1 LGFTSVLALLC
12 VPALFQGDDV
22 RGAVATSSTPATEAA
37 AEILAAG
44 GNSVDAAVAAGFA
57 LAVSWPQAGNL
68 GGGGFLLYRSP
79 DGEARFLDFREV
91 APAEARPDFYRNKN
105 GRADQKASLI
115 GWRAVAVPGSVPGM
129 AEAHRRWGRLS
140 WTQVLE
146 PAIRLAREGFPVTP
160 ELQRLFQNLRP
171 SLTRDP
177 IVRETFY
184 TKSGEALSAGT
195 ILKQPRL
202 AETLSAISEKGA
214 EVFRQGAIV
223 DGIVEASRKGG
234 GILTAGDFLSY
245 EPKLRPVHRFTWQDL
260 EILSP
265 SPPSSGGVFLEQTL
279 KSLSPTRL
287 RLWGF
292 RDARSIQV
300 IGEASARAFAD
311 RNLWLGD
318 PDGLDFNPDALVDN
332 RFLEFRRAALIP
344 FRATPSMWLK
354 ATAWEEGD
362 NTTHY
367 SIMDADGGAC
377 SVTTTLNSAFGA
389 RVMAPGGFFLN
400 NEMNDFST
408 APKTPNQYGLI
419 QGNYNEVVPGH
430 RPLSSMSPVIVVRNG
445 KVDAVLGSPGGPTIL
460 TTVMQ
465 VLINHYVFRMD
476 GKSSVAA
483 PRFHRQDYP
492 ATLRFEPRRL
502 TAPAIIG
509 LRWIGQPMLRSKP
522 IGDVNAIFRDAKGN
536 LVPVTDPRRGS
547 GPGLVAR
554 KKAGVTLLGKKP
566 PQSAASRVRL
576 DRLPASGL

>member
-1 LGFTSVLALLC
+1 LLC
-12 VPALFQGDDV
+12 VPALFQGGDV
-22 RGAVATSSTPATEAA
+22 RGAVATSSTPATQAA

-68 GGGGFLLYRSP
+68 GGGGFMLYRSP

-91 APAEARPDFYRNKN
+91 APAQARPDFYRN
-105 GRADQKASLI
+105 GDGSVDRKASLI
-115 GWRAVAVPGSVPGM
+115 GWRAVAVPGSVPGL
-129 AEAHRRWGRLS
+129 AEAHRRWGRLP
-140 WTQVLE
+140 WGRVLE
-146 PAIRLAREGFPVTP
+146 PAIRLARDGFPVP
-160 ELQRLFQNLRP
+160 PGLQRLLQNLRP

-177 IVRETFY
+177 IARETFY
-184 TKSGEALSAGT
+184 PRGEAVKAGS

-202 AETLSAISEKGA
+202 AETLSAVSEKGA
-214 EVFRQGAIV
+214 EVFQKGSIV
-223 DGIVEASRKGG
+223 DGIVETSTQRG
-234 GILTAGDFLSY
+234 GILTPGDFLNY

-260 EILSP
+260 EILAP
-265 SPPSSGGVFLEQTL
+265 SPPSSGGIFLEQTL

-292 RDARSIQV
+292 RDARTIQV
-300 IGEASARAFAD
+300 VGEASARAFAD

-318 PDGLDFNPDALVDN
+318 PDGFDYNPDALVDG
-332 RFLEFRRAALIP
+332 RFLEFRRASLIP

-400 NEMNDFST
+400 NEMNDFAT
-408 APKTPNQYGLI
+408 APYTPNQYGLI
-419 QGNYNEVVPGH
+419 QGHYNEVVPGH
-430 RPLSSMSPVIVVRNG
+430 RPLSSMSPIIVVRNG

-465 VLINHYVFRMD
+465 VLLNHYVFRMN
-476 GKSSVAA
+476 GKRSVAA

-492 ATLRFEPRRL
+492 ATLRFEPGRL

-509 LRWIGQPMLRSKP
+509 LRWIGQPLMRSTP

-554 KKAGVTLLGKKP
+554 KKAGVTLLREKRPKP
-566 PQSAASRVRL
+566 APTGVRL
-576 DRLPASGL
+576 DRSPAPGL